1 MFDKEKFK
9 AFFHHFHSLD
19 ISWQIYSL
27 IILYT
32 IIMLA
37 AFILRWEVGIMLLV
51 LLIAVIV
58 FFVFN
63 YENFIRNLNAMA
75 NRLSQ
80 NVRVAQEDAMYRSP
94 IGILLYGEDENKR
107 IKWVN
112 PVMQHIFG
120 PQDLLGEPL
129 MSIHEDFQE
138 LLALESD
145 YQWHTVSFMSRYY
158 RVQHQHDVNALYLLD
173 VTEEVTIRE
182 QKQFD
187 KVVFG
192 YLFLDDYNEIIE
204 TLDDQQVTNFDSIL
218 LNDINEWAKSYGIF
232 TKRLNEEKFILLLNQ
247 NVLNRLE
254 KDKFKFFDDMR
265 ERNSLRNMPISISIG
280 MAYPDTESYRIDDLA
295 DQAQLNL
302 DLALGR
308 GGDQIVVRSR
318 TAKARF
324 YGGKTN
330 PTEKRTNIKSR
341 LVYQALRTS
350 IQQAQKILITGHKT
364 PDMDSMGSA
373 IGIYKIVKDFVNIP
387 CHIIIN
393 EEEFNPDIRQL
404 LAQDQARYL
413 WNSDAF
419 VNLAQAKEFM
429 TDKTLIIMVD
439 HHKPSMSEAAE
450 LIQGHDVVIIDHHRR
465 GEEFP
470 EQTVLTYIEPYAS
483 STAELITEFFM
494 NTRNTTEA
502 VNKFEATA
510 LLAGVLVDTNN
521 FASRSGSRTFDVAS
535 YLKSRGADR
544 LQIQRLLKE
553 DLTNLIERNKLLENT
568 KFVKEGYAVIV
579 SPDDKIID
587 NVTASQTADVL
598 LDVKGV
604 EASFVIYRRSDSIIG
619 ISSRSLGDINVQTI
633 MEKLGGGGHLSNAA
647 TQITDTT
654 TEEVFIQLETLL
666 QEE

>member
-1 MFDKEKFK
+1 MFDKEKIK
-9 AFFHHFHSLD
+9 SFFLHFHSLD

-37 AFILRWEVGIMLLV
+37 AFILRWEVGVMLLV

-63 YENFIRNLNAMA
+63 YENFIRNLSTMA

-94 IGILLYGEDENKR
+94 IGILLYGDDDNKR

-120 PQDLLGEPL
+120 AQDLLGEPL
-129 MSIHEDFQE
+129 MAINQDFKILLE
-138 LLALESD
+138 LDSD
-145 YQWHTVSFMSRYY
+145 RQWHTISFMSRYY
-158 RVQHQHDVNALYLLD
+158 RVQHQVDVNALYLLD

-218 LNDINEWAKSYGIF
+218 LNDINDWAESYGIF
-232 TKRLNEEKFILLLNQ
+232 TKRINEEKFILLLNQ

-265 ERNSLRNMPISISIG
+265 ERNSLRNMPVSISIG
-280 MAYPDTESYRIDDLA
+280 MAYPDTESYRIDDLS

-308 GGDQIVVRSR
+308 GGDQIVVRSK
-318 TAKARF
+318 TGKARF

-341 LVYQALRTS
+341 LVFQALRTS
-350 IQQAQKILITGHKT
+350 IQQAEKILITGHKT

-373 IGIYKIVKDFVNIP
+373 IGIYKIVKEFNIP
-387 CHIIIN
+387 VHIIIN

-404 LAQDQARYL
+404 LSQDQARYL
-413 WNSDAF
+413 WNAGVF
-419 VNLAQAKEFM
+419 VNISQANEFV

-439 HHKPSMSEAAE
+439 HHKPSMSEAE
-450 LIQGHDVVIIDHHRR
+450 GLIEGRDVVIIDHHRR

-494 NTRNTTEA
+494 NIRNTTEA
-502 VNKFEATA
+502 LNKFEATA

-521 FASRSGSRTFDVAS
+521 FASRTGSRTFDVAS

-553 DLTNLIERNKLLENT
+553 DLDNLIERNQLLENT

-579 SPDDKIID
+579 APNDKVID
-587 NVTASQTADVL
+587 NVTASQTADTL

-604 EASFVIYRRSDSIIG
+604 EASFVIYRRSENLIG
-619 ISSRSLGDINVQTI
+619 ISARSLGTINVQTI

-647 TQITDTT
+647 TQISEVS
-654 TEEVFIQLETLL
+654 TEDVFIQLETQL
-666 QEE
+666 QDE

>member
-1 MFDKEKFK
+1 MFDKEKLK

-37 AFILRWEVGIMLLV
+37 AFILRWEVGVMLLV
-51 LLIAVIV
+51 LLLAVIV

-63 YENFIRNLNAMA
+63 YENFIRNLNTMA

-80 NVRVAQEDAMYRSP
+80 NVKVAQEDAMYRSP
-94 IGILLYGEDENKR
+94 IGILLYGEEESKR

-120 PQDLLGEPL
+120 TQDLLGEPL
-129 MSIHEDFQE
+129 MSINQDFQKLLE
-138 LLALESD
+138 LNSD
-145 YQWHTVSFMSRYY
+145 RQWHTVSFMSRYY
-158 RVQHQHDVNALYLLD
+158 RVQHQVDVNALYLLD

-218 LNDINEWAKSYGIF
+218 LNDISEWAESYGIF

-280 MAYPDTESYRIDDLA
+280 IAYPDTEIYRIDDLA

-308 GGDQIVVRSR
+308 GGDQIVVRSK
-318 TAKARF
+318 TGKARF

-350 IQQAQKILITGHKT
+350 IQQAQRILITGHKT

-373 IGIYKIVKDFVNIP
+373 IGIYKIVKDFDIP
-387 CHIIIN
+387 SHIIIN
-393 EEEFNPDIRQL
+393 EDEFNPDIRQL
-404 LAQDQARYL
+404 LTQDQARYL
-413 WNSDAF
+413 WDSGAF
-419 VNLAQAKEFM
+419 VNQTQAEEFM

-439 HHKPSMSEAAE
+439 HHKPSMSEAEA
-450 LIQGHDVVIIDHHRR
+450 LIEGHDVVIIDHHRR

-502 VNKFEATA
+502 LNKFEATA

-521 FASRSGSRTFDVAS
+521 FASRTGSRTFDVAS

-544 LQIQRLLKE
+544 VQIQRFLKE
-553 DLTNLIERNKLLENT
+553 DLSNLIERNQLLENT

-579 SPDDKIID
+579 SPNDKVID
-587 NVTASQTADVL
+587 NVTASQTADIL

-604 EASFVIYRRSDSIIG
+604 EASFVIYRRSENIVGVSA
-619 ISSRSLGDINVQTI
+619 RSLGGINVQTI

-647 TQITDTT
+647 TQISDTT
-654 TEEVFIQLETLL
+654 TEDVFIQLETQL
-666 QEE
+666 EDE

>member
-1 MFDKEKFK
+1 MFDKEKIK
-9 AFFHHFHSLD
+9 SFFLHFHSLD

-37 AFILRWEVGIMLLV
+37 AFILRWEVGVMLLV

-63 YENFIRNLNAMA
+63 YENFIRNLSTMA

-94 IGILLYGEDENKR
+94 IGILLYGDDDNKR

-120 PQDLLGEPL
+120 AQDLLGEPL
-129 MSIHEDFQE
+129 MAINQDFKILLE
-138 LLALESD
+138 LDSD
-145 YQWHTVSFMSRYY
+145 RQWHTVSFMSRYY
-158 RVQHQHDVNALYLLD
+158 RVQHQVDVNALYLLD

-218 LNDINEWAKSYGIF
+218 LNDINDWAESYGIF
-232 TKRLNEEKFILLLNQ
+232 TKRINEEKFILLLNQ

-265 ERNSLRNMPISISIG
+265 ERNSLRNMPVSISIG
-280 MAYPDTESYRIDDLA
+280 MAYPDTESYRIDDLS

-308 GGDQIVVRSR
+308 GGDQIVVRSK
-318 TAKARF
+318 TGKARF

-341 LVYQALRTS
+341 LVFQALRTS
-350 IQQAQKILITGHKT
+350 IQQAEKILITGHKT

-373 IGIYKIVKDFVNIP
+373 IGIYKIVKEFNIP
-387 CHIIIN
+387 AHIIIN

-404 LAQDQARYL
+404 LSQDQARYL
-413 WNSDAF
+413 WNAGVF
-419 VNLAQAKEFM
+419 VNISQANEFV

-439 HHKPSMSEAAE
+439 HHKPSMSEAE
-450 LIQGHDVVIIDHHRR
+450 GLIEGRDVVIIDHHRR

-494 NTRNTTEA
+494 NIRNTTEA
-502 VNKFEATA
+502 LNRFEATA

-521 FASRSGSRTFDVAS
+521 FASRTGSRTFDVAS

-553 DLTNLIERNKLLENT
+553 DLDNLIERNQLLENT

-579 SPDDKIID
+579 APNDKVID
-587 NVTASQTADVL
+587 NVTAAQTADTL

-604 EASFVIYRRSDSIIG
+604 EASFVIYRRSENLVG
-619 ISSRSLGDINVQTI
+619 ISARSLGTINVQTI

-647 TQITDTT
+647 TQISEAS
-654 TEEVFIQLETLL
+654 TEDVFIQLETQL